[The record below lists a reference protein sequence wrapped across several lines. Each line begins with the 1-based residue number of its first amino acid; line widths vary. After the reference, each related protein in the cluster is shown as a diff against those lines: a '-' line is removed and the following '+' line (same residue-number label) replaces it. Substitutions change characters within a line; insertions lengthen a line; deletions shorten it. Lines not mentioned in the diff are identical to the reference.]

1 MRIGAV
7 GRAET
12 SMEGMAETGAGG
24 MAKIGTEGTVEM
36 GAEGMVETGTMG
48 VVGGVAVD
56 IPTST
61 VTPGSSGVSAT
72 KENGHQNKGR
82 PQQRDYTN
90 RYIK

>member
-24 MAKIGTEGTVEM
+24 MAKTGTEGTVEM
-36 GAEGMVETGTMG
+36 GVEGMVETGTMG

-61 VTPGSSGVSAT
+61 VTLALPKSLQPRKMGIKIKGDR
-72 KENGHQNKGR
+72 NKGIT
-82 PQQRDYTN
+82 QTD
-90 RYIK
+90 I

>member
-24 MAKIGTEGTVEM
+24 MA
-36 GAEGMVETGTMG
+36 ETGTMG

-61 VTPGSSGVSAT
+61 VTPASSGVFAT

-82 PQQRDYTN
+82 PQQRNYTN

>member
-1 MRIGAV
+1 M
-7 GRAET
+7 GRAKT
-12 SMEGMAETGAGG
+12 SMEGMAETGAEG
-24 MAKIGTEGTVEM
+24 MAKTGTEGTVEM
-36 GAEGMVETGTMG
+36 GAEGMVETGIMG